1 MIRRLRARYAND
13 PLEYADGLRAWLDG
27 DPSDEADAAGASF
40 VATVTIADR
49 WLRAQ
54 FKR

>member
-1 MIRRLRARYAND
+1 MIRKLRAEYEAD
-13 PLEYADGLRAWLDG
+13 PLAYADGLRAWLDG
-27 DPSDEADAAGASF
+27 EESDEADAAGAK
-40 VATVTIADR
+40 VCATIVHADR